1 VCECREG
8 YNEQRQEDSS
18 MRYQLVL
25 VVIIKYTCFP
35 THKGANTN
43 QNTLLVAHTCMPYL
57 GMQQLSTCVGAILAH
72 THTHTHHTHVD
83 THVHALPGY
92 AAALYVRQVRF

>member
-1 VCECREG
+1 
-8 YNEQRQEDSS
+8 

-57 GMQQLSTCVGAILAH
+57 GMQQLPTFVRGDLCVHLLPISHTLLCGTVGHWLALVRH
-72 THTHTHHTHVD
+72 ETL
-83 THVHALPGY
+83 ALCV
-92 AAALYVRQVRF
+92 YVCVYM